1 MKFIPEFILSI
12 DLYDNHTLKR
22 FNHIVFKKDDNV
34 VILIDDSEKVND
46 VSKMP
51 HYIQEDYLKYNSKQI
66 EERDIN
72 FLIKKLE
79 WWCGMG
85 NDETNKVPPSSDKYD
100 EYMEKIQI
108 LKNIKRDIKIKSL
121 LS

>member
-1 MKFIPEFILSI
+1 MKFIPDFIISI
-12 DLYDNHTLKR
+12 DYYDNQSLKR
-22 FNHIVFKKDDNV
+22 FNHIVYKKDDNV
-34 VILIDDSEKVND
+34 VILIDDSEKIND

-51 HYIQEDYLKYNSKQI
+51 HYIQEDYLKYNSREI

-72 FLIKKLE
+72 ILIRKLE

-85 NDETNKVPPSSDKYD
+85 NDDTGGQMPSAEKYE
-100 EYMEKIQI
+100 EYIVKIQI
-108 LKNIKRDIKIKSL
+108 LKNIKRDIKIKKL

>member
-1 MKFIPEFILSI
+1 
-12 DLYDNHTLKR
+12 
-22 FNHIVFKKDDNV
+22 
-34 VILIDDSEKVND
+34 
-46 VSKMP
+46 
-51 HYIQEDYLKYNSKQI
+51 
-66 EERDIN
+66 
-72 FLIKKLE
+72 
-79 WWCGMG
+79 MG

>member
-1 MKFIPEFILSI
+1 MKFIPNFIMSVEW
-12 DLYDNHTLKR
+12 YDNHDIKR
-22 FNHIVFKKDDNV
+22 INHIVYKNGDST
-34 VILIDDSEKVND
+34 VILKDNAEKIDD

-51 HYIQEDYLKYNSKQI
+51 HYIQEDYLKYNSKDI
-66 EERDIN
+66 EESDIN
-72 FLIKKLE
+72 ILIRKLE

-85 NDETNKVPPSSDKYD
+85 NDETNKIPPSSDKYD

-108 LKNIKRDIKIKSL
+108 LKNIKRDIKIKKL

>member
-1 MKFIPEFILSI
+1 MKFIPDFIMSI
-12 DLYDNHTLKR
+12 DWYDNQSLKR
-22 FNHIVFKKDDNV
+22 FNHIVYKNNDNT
-34 VILIDDSEKVND
+34 VILIDDSEKIND

-51 HYIQEDYLKYNSKQI
+51 HYIQEDYLKYNSREI
-66 EERDIN
+66 EEKDIN

-85 NDETNKVPPSSDKYD
+85 NDETGGKMPSSEKYE
-100 EYMEKIQI
+100 EYMDKIQI
-108 LKNIKRDIKIKSL
+108 LKNIKRDIKIKKL